1 MNLAY
6 SHENPQAGSMLL
18 PSILLMLSLSL
29 LVVGA
34 QQGHLELQVQNL
46 AYQQQFK
53 MLRQQAES
61 ALELAIIS
69 DKWPTPL
76 TDVCQ
81 TSAQATVCFKAIGA
95 EIGILCSAAK
105 TKTHG
110 LKIQRFSYVS
120 IENTVGMPLALP
132 ATPRILRLARGW
144 LDYPPAGSENLC

>member
-6 SHENPQAGSMLL
+6 SHENSQAGSMLL
-18 PSILLMLSLSL
+18 PSVLLMLSLSL

-34 QQGHLELQVQNL
+34 QQGRLELQVQGL
-46 AYQQQFK
+46 DYQRQLK

-61 ALELAIIS
+61 ALDLAIIS

-95 EIGILCSAAK
+95 DVGIVCSAVKAK
-105 TKTHG
+105 VYS

-120 IENTVGMPLALP
+120 IGDTVSRPSTSP
-132 ATPRILRLARGW
+132 ATPRMLTLSGGW
-144 LDYPPAGSENLC
+144 LDYPSADSENLC

>member
-1 MNLAY
+1 MTLAY
-6 SHENPQAGSMLL
+6 SHDNPQAGSMLL
-18 PSILLMLSLSL
+18 PSVLLMLSLSL

-34 QQGHLELQVQNL
+34 QQGRLERQVQNL
-46 AYQQQFK
+46 GYQRQLK
-53 MLRQQAES
+53 MLRQQAET

-95 EIGILCSAAK
+95 DIGIVCSAVK
-105 TKTHG
+105 TKVYG

-120 IENTVGMPLALP
+120 IGSSVSTPSNSP
-132 ATPRILRLARGW
+132 ATPRMLKLSGCW
-144 LDYPPAGSENLC
+144 LDYPSADSENLC